1 MVKLQSAFHIV
12 EETDTLEEMID
23 TTKSYVLYFT
33 ASWCGP
39 CKSIY
44 PLFDELSKKYSN
56 IAFYKIDI
64 DECEEFVSNF
74 NIDSVPTFYLYKP
87 NSEYFSICKGSD
99 TELLSN
105 RIYSLNNSEYKISE
119 EEIEPLINNKTNT
132 VYYNN
137 SESNYENIGSP
148 EIVNKIEQI
157 GDLDKFFETID
168 LNDTN
173 W

>member
-1 MVKLQSAFHIV
+1 MVKIQNTINIV

-23 TTKSYVLYFT
+23 KTKPYVLYFT

-44 PLFDELSKKYSN
+44 PLFDELSKRYSN

-64 DECEEFVSNF
+64 DECEEFVSKF
-74 NIDSVPTFYLYKP
+74 NIESVPTFYFYKK
-87 NSEYFSICKGSD
+87 NNEYFNICKGAD
-99 TELLSN
+99 TILLSN

-119 EEIEPLINNKTNT
+119 EEIEHLINNKTNT
-132 VYYNN
+132 IYYNN
-137 SESNYENIGSP
+137 SESNYEETGSP
-148 EIVNKIEQI
+148 VNKIEQI

>member
-1 MVKLQSAFHIV
+1 MPN
-12 EETDTLEEMID
+12 DT
-23 TTKSYVLYFT
+23 
-33 ASWCGP
+33 
-39 CKSIY
+39 
-44 PLFDELSKKYSN
+44 
-56 IAFYKIDI
+56 
-64 DECEEFVSNF
+64 
-74 NIDSVPTFYLYKP
+74 NIDKPLTREICKP

>member
-1 MVKLQSAFHIV
+1 MVKIQNTINIV

-23 TTKSYVLYFT
+23 KTKPYVLYFT

-44 PLFDELSKKYSN
+44 PLFDELSKRYSN

-64 DECEEFVSNF
+64 DECEEFVSKF
-74 NIDSVPTFYLYKP
+74 NIESVPTFYFYKK
-87 NSEYFSICKGSD
+87 NNEYFNICKGAD
-99 TELLSN
+99 TILLSN
-105 RIYSLNNSEYKISE
+105 SIYSLNNSEYKISE

-132 VYYNN
+132 IYYNN
-137 SESNYENIGSP
+137 SESNYEETGSP
-148 EIVNKIEQI
+148 VNKIEQI

>member
-1 MVKLQSAFHIV
+1 MVKVQNTINIV

-23 TTKSYVLYFT
+23 KTKPYVLYFT

-44 PLFDELSKKYSN
+44 PLFDELSKRYSN

-64 DECEEFVSNF
+64 DECEEFVSKF
-74 NIDSVPTFYLYKP
+74 NIESVPTFYFYKK
-87 NSEYFSICKGSD
+87 NNEYFNICKGAD
-99 TELLSN
+99 TILLSN

-119 EEIEPLINNKTNT
+119 EEIEHLINNKTNT
-132 VYYNN
+132 IYYNN
-137 SESNYENIGSP
+137 SESNYEETGSP
-148 EIVNKIEQI
+148 VNKIEQI

>member
-1 MVKLQSAFHIV
+1 MVKIQNTINIV
-12 EETDTLEEMID
+12 DETDTLEEMID
-23 TTKSYVLYFT
+23 KTKPYVLYFT

-44 PLFDELSKKYSN
+44 PLFDELSKRYSN

-64 DECEEFVSNF
+64 DECEEFVSKF
-74 NIDSVPTFYLYKP
+74 NIESVPTFYFYKK
-87 NSEYFSICKGSD
+87 NNEYFNICKGAD
-99 TELLSN
+99 TILLSN

-132 VYYNN
+132 IYYNN
-137 SESNYENIGSP
+137 SESNYEETGSP
-148 EIVNKIEQI
+148 VNKIEQI

>member
-1 MVKLQSAFHIV
+1 MVKVQNTINIV

-23 TTKSYVLYFT
+23 KTKPYVLYFT

-44 PLFDELSKKYSN
+44 PLFDELSKRYSN

-64 DECEEFVSNF
+64 DECEEFVSKF
-74 NIDSVPTFYLYKP
+74 NIESVPTFYFYKK
-87 NSEYFSICKGSD
+87 NNEYFNICKGAD
-99 TELLSN
+99 TILLSN

-132 VYYNN
+132 IYYNN
-137 SESNYENIGSP
+137 SESNYEETGSP
-148 EIVNKIEQI
+148 VNKIEQI

>member
-1 MVKLQSAFHIV
+1 MVKVQNTINIV

-23 TTKSYVLYFT
+23 KTKPYVLYFT
-33 ASWCGP
+33 PSWCGP

-44 PLFDELSKKYSN
+44 PLFDELSKRYSN

-64 DECEEFVSNF
+64 DECEEFVSKF
-74 NIDSVPTFYLYKP
+74 NIESVPTFYFYKK
-87 NSEYFSICKGSD
+87 NNEYFNICKGAD
-99 TELLSN
+99 TILLSN

-132 VYYNN
+132 IYYNN
-137 SESNYENIGSP
+137 SESNYEETGSP
-148 EIVNKIEQI
+148 VNKIEQI

>member
-1 MVKLQSAFHIV
+1 MVKIQNTINIV

-23 TTKSYVLYFT
+23 KTKPYVLYFT

-44 PLFDELSKKYSN
+44 PLFDELSKRYSN

-64 DECEEFVSNF
+64 YECEEFVSKF
-74 NIDSVPTFYLYKP
+74 NIESVPTFYFYKK
-87 NSEYFSICKGSD
+87 NNEYFNICKGAD
-99 TELLSN
+99 TVLLSN

-132 VYYNN
+132 IYYNN
-137 SESNYENIGSP
+137 SESNYEETGSP
-148 EIVNKIEQI
+148 VNKIEQI

>member
-1 MVKLQSAFHIV
+1 MVKIQNTINIV

-23 TTKSYVLYFT
+23 KTKPYVLYFT

-44 PLFDELSKKYSN
+44 PLFDELSKRYSN

-64 DECEEFVSNF
+64 DECEEFVSKF
-74 NIDSVPTFYLYKP
+74 NIESVPTFYFYKK
-87 NSEYFSICKGSD
+87 NNEYFNICKGAD
-99 TELLSN
+99 TILLSN

-132 VYYNN
+132 IYYNN
-137 SESNYENIGSP
+137 SESNYEETGSP
-148 EIVNKIEQI
+148 VNKIEQI

>member
-1 MVKLQSAFHIV
+1 MVKVQNTINIV

-23 TTKSYVLYFT
+23 KTNPYVLYFT

-44 PLFDELSKKYSN
+44 PLFEELSKRYSN

-64 DECEEFVSNF
+64 DECEEFVSKF
-74 NIDSVPTFYLYKP
+74 NIESVPTFYFYKK
-87 NSEYFSICKGSD
+87 NNEYFNICKGAD
-99 TELLSN
+99 TVLLSN

-132 VYYNN
+132 IYYNN
-137 SESNYENIGSP
+137 SESNYEETGSP
-148 EIVNKIEQI
+148 VNKIEQI